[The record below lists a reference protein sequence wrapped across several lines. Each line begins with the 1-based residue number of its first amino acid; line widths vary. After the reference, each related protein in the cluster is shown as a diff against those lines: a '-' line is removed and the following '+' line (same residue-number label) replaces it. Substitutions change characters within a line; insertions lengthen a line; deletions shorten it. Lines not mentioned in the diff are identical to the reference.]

1 MLSEKKVIILKLLFS
16 FFQYYWFT
24 KWLDFERYMLSDLE
38 ANYNHEF
45 AFNRESN
52 RVKVGR

>member
-1 MLSEKKVIILKLLFS
+1 
-16 FFQYYWFT
+16 
-24 KWLDFERYMLSDLE
+24 MLSDLEE

>member
-1 MLSEKKVIILKLLFS
+1 
-16 FFQYYWFT
+16 
-24 KWLDFERYMLSDLE
+24 MLSDLE